1 MIDFSTSDKTTILIH
16 LLDFQAK
23 EIQRREAREQK
34 LFEWTVS
41 VLLAAFG
48 AVVALSNRELPL
60 PHPFWVKLFASCLIG
75 IPTFIFCLRIL
86 KYSKKTIENAQAID
100 KIEGILH
107 LYDEKTYGGV
117 TPYPESW
124 ANGLS
129 ASRKRRKTQ
138 FFYSL
143 IMAIMAVCVI
153 STVCLIL

>member
-23 EIQRREAREQK
+23 EIQRRESREQK
-34 LFEWTVS
+34 LFEWTVG

-48 AVVALSNRELPL
+48 AVVALSNREQPL
-60 PHPFWVKLFASCLIG
+60 PHPFWIKLFASCLIG

-86 KYSKKTIENAQAID
+86 KYSKKTIENGEAID
-100 KIEGILH
+100 KIERILR
-107 LYDEKTYGGV
+107 LYEKETFGGE
-117 TPYPESW
+117 TPYPENW

-129 ASRKRRKTQ
+129 ISRKKRKTQ
-138 FFYSL
+138 YFYSL